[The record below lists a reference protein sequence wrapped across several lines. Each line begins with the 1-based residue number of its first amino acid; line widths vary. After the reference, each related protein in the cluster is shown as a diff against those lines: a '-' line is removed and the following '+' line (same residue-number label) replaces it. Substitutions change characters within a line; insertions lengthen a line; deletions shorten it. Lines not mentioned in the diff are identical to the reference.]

1 MRLSYDAADHKFAS
15 NNAVGKDDIFNS
27 AVIDVAEK
35 TLIIAGSV
43 DSYAADGMAVSI
55 KDASERSG
63 ADVISDGSIVALV
76 FTESSSAVCDVIT
89 ELEVFVVEV
98 VGSVAVSA
106 VHAFGKEV
114 ETCGA
119 GNNIWM
125 IL

>member
-15 NNAVGKDDIFNS
+15 NNAVSKDDIFNS

-76 FTESSSAVCDVIT
+76 LAETFIAVCDVVT
-89 ELEVFVVEV
+89 QLEVFVVEV
-98 VGSVAVSA
+98 VGLTIRFITSA
-106 VHAFGKEV
+106 KSLSRQASALSGK
-114 ETCGA
+114 
-119 GNNIWM
+119 M
-125 IL
+125 SMP